1 MGRVH
6 LLSVAVV
13 MVLVVGV
20 TSGVSAAPAANVPTG
35 STPPSACL
43 VWTQG
48 GVVECF
54 SSVGQ
59 LKTTETQLRRRLTG
73 SSGAVGGVSPNTSCY
88 SDLQL
93 FSGPSFTGSE
103 VDIWD
108 VGIWVNLS
116 NFGFANRTVSFSNG
130 GCQSY
135 LAKGPNGSVAW
146 YPNSGPWVAV
156 ANMGL
161 YWNDTI
167 ESVYIS

>member
-6 LLSVAVV
+6 LLSVAVT

-20 TSGVSAAPAANVPTG
+20 TSGVSATPSANGPTG
-35 STPPSACL
+35 STPAQACL

-54 SSVGQ
+54 SSLGQ
-59 LKTTETQLRRRLTG
+59 LRAAETQLRPGLAG
-73 SSGAVGGVSPNTSCY
+73 SSRAAGGASPNTGCY

-93 FSGPSFTGSE
+93 FSGASYTGSE
-103 VDIWD
+103 LDIWD
-108 VGIWVNLS
+108 VGLWVNLS
-116 NFGFANRTVSFSNG
+116 NYGFANRTVSFSNG

-146 YPNSGPWVAV
+146 YPNSGPWTAV

-167 ESVYIS
+167 ESVYIA